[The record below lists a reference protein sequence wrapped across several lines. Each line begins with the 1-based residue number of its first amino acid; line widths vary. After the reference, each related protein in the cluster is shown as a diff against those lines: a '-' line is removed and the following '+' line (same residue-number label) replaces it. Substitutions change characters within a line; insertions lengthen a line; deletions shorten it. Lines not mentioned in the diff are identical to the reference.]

1 MQQAVTKKRNE
12 TQLARAR
19 RPRRGFHRPAGL
31 PPGILTPKSQKLFLF
46 IDEYVKTGNVLQSAK
61 TVGYSDSWAK
71 SNAYNEIKR
80 YDTYISYLQKLVVEQ
95 RVRILAIDTQSVLD
109 EIARIGMVN
118 EFDYIVV
125 ETDPKTQQKS
135 VRRKHLHELSRDE
148 MAAVKIVRL
157 PNGTLTYD
165 LRDKDPMLLALGKN
179 LGLFNEKLI
188 IERRNSSLSAKMDL
202 SKVPTDQLMQI
213 IKSFE
218 TVVVDSGIGR
228 IIEAQ

>member
-1 MQQAVTKKRNE
+1 M
-12 TQLARAR
+12 
-19 RPRRGFHRPAGL
+19 PAG
-31 PPGILTPKSQKLFLF
+31 IKCPKSQKIFQF
-46 IDEYVKTGNVLQSAK
+46 IDEFVKTGNASEAAR
-61 TVGYSDSWAK
+61 TVGYSKSWIK
-71 SNAYNEIKR
+71 SKSYEVLKE
-80 YDTYISYLQKLVVEQ
+80 YETYVSYLQKLVVDQ
-95 RVRILAIDTQSVLD
+95 RVRVLAIDTQSVLD

-135 VRRKHLHELSRDE
+135 VRRKHLHELTRDE
-148 MAAVKIVRL
+148 MAAVRIVRL
-157 PNGTLTYD
+157 PNGNLTYD

-188 IERRNSSLSAKMDL
+188 IERRNSNLSARVDL
-202 SKVPTDQLMQI
+202 SDVPTERLLEI

-218 TVVVDSGIGR
+218 TVVVENNAGR